1 MKRLVRPEI
10 RIAIPVTESL
20 SVEDLLPAIDDDPV
34 RRKMNGRIA
43 VQIEGLGEVY
53 FRNIWLKNW

>member
-1 MKRLVRPEI
+1 MARGPVLLHLLNGRLI
-10 RIAIPVTESL
+10 TA
-20 SVEDLLPAIDDDPV
+20 AIDDDPV

-53 FRNIWLKNW
+53 FRNIWLNSW